1 MQPTDDIAT
10 FVRTIDLGTF
20 AAVGA
25 EANLS
30 ASAVARIVS
39 RLESRLGTKLLA
51 RTTRRLTLT
60 QEGAIYLGHAR
71 VIMAAV
77 ELAAAEVS
85 ASRKRPRGLVRLNTG
100 TAFARYRLASWLTSF
115 QNQYP
120 EIMVELTVSDQRG
133 DPILSQT
140 DITVRVGPLADSN
153 LVSIPLGKVSR
164 VIAASPNYL
173 AKNGTP
179 KRPRDLLAHNCL
191 RLSGFERLAQWPMFE
206 DGKRT
211 LLQVKGN
218 LTCNSADILLEM
230 ALEGVGIARFGDFL
244 AERAIANGRLIPL
257 LEGCHDTDPTSLS
270 ALVLPGRQHIP
281 RVRALI
287 DFLKRISN
295 TSALCSRTAG

>member
-51 RTTRRLTLT
+51 RTTRRLSLT

-244 AERAIANGRLIPL
+244 AERAIADGRLISL
-257 LEGCHDTDPTSLS
+257 LQDCHDTDPTALS
-270 ALVLPGRQHIP
+270 ALVLPGRQNIP

-287 DFLKRISN
+287 DFLKHL
-295 TSALCSRTAG
+295 TAQSACGLPTAG